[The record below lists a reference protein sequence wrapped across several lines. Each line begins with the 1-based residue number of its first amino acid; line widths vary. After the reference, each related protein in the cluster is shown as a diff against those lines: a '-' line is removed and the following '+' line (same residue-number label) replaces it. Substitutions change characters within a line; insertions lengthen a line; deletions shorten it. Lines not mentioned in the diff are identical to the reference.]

1 MKSLILE
8 MAKRFH
14 EIVEE
19 SCEQCDRSK
28 SNCVCNEDEL
38 EEQNVTGAIA
48 GYNTPAAF
56 AKSGKWKGKEARYE
70 SVNTPATYKI
80 DTHQTPESPE
90 EELAEK
96 FGFVGDN
103 QPWYNETY
111 EYPSKHMPDK
121 PAKHRTTDTTT
132 THNKLA
138 EMMDSKYEQLIES
151 YRSFSTGDPK
161 TTPEQKVKTTIK
173 EVAKKLQ
180 EIETLVNHTSRLKT
194 ESGLARTGIGSSAD
208 KALIK
213 ISERLTKIAE
223 RVRALGE

>member
-8 MAKRFH
+8 MSKRFH

-19 SCEQCDRSK
+19 YCDSCDRTK
-28 SNCVCNEDEL
+28 SNCVCDEEEL

-56 AKSGKWKGKEARYE
+56 AKPGKWKGKKAHYE
-70 SVNTPATYKI
+70 SVNAAATI
-80 DTHQTPESPE
+80 TND
-90 EELAEK
+90 
-96 FGFVGDN
+96 D
-103 QPWYNETY
+103 
-111 EYPSKHMPDK
+111 
-121 PAKHRTTDTTT
+121 
-132 THNKLA
+132 KLA
-138 EMMDSKYEQLIES
+138 EAMDSKYEQLIES
-151 YRSFSTGDPK
+151 YRSFATGDPK

>member
-1 MKSLILE
+1 MKSLISE

-19 SCEQCDRSK
+19 YCDSCDRVKSK
-28 SNCVCNEDEL
+28 CVCDDDEL
-38 EEQNVTGAIA
+38 EEQNVTGAVA

-56 AKSGKWKGKEARYE
+56 AKPGKWKGKEARYE
-70 SVNTPATYKI
+70 SVNT
-80 DTHQTPESPE
+80 
-90 EELAEK
+90 
-96 FGFVGDN
+96 
-103 QPWYNETY
+103 
-111 EYPSKHMPDK
+111 
-121 PAKHRTTDTTT
+121 TTDTTT
-132 THNKLA
+132 NHNKLA
-138 EMMDSKYEQLIES
+138 EKMDSKYEQLIES
-151 YRSFSTGDPK
+151 YRSFATGDPK

-194 ESGLARTGIGSSAD
+194 ESGLARTGIGSAAD

>member
-8 MAKRFH
+8 MSKRFH

-19 SCEQCDRSK
+19 SCEQCDRPK
-28 SNCVCNEDEL
+28 SNCVCDDEEL

-56 AKSGKWKGKEARYE
+56 AKPGTWKGKAAKYE
-70 SVNTPATYKI
+70 SVNTTTNTI
-80 DTHQTPESPE
+80 TTHDK
-90 EELAEK
+90 LAEK
-96 FGFVGDN
+96 
-103 QPWYNETY
+103 
-111 EYPSKHMPDK
+111 
-121 PAKHRTTDTTT
+121 
-132 THNKLA
+132 
-138 EMMDSKYEQLIES
+138 MDSKYEQLIES
-151 YRSFSTGDPK
+151 YRSFATGDPK
-161 TTPEQKVKTTIK
+161 ITPEQKVKTTIK

-194 ESGLARTGIGSSAD
+194 ESGLSRTGIGSSAD